1 MSKEEL
7 PLAQR
12 RRPAGENL
20 EMSRRPGIR
29 KRVLTSNIQQTPRGR
44 VDGPP
49 RENLLIQAGKQ

>member
-49 RENLLIQAGKQ
+49 SPRELVNSGK